1 MSGDVQGTV
10 TYAWMEGGLF
20 LLQRVD
26 LLQHGQRIKGIEIIG
41 HERPFGA
48 KPGEGI
54 RSRV

>member
-41 HERPFGA
+41 HERPFGS